1 MQELDVKAFD
11 SYVLKTMLRGR
22 ENMEI
27 YSEETKASRKVM
39 TLALLRVLG
48 HELSISGW
56 SENSKQV
63 VWGAFT
69 LAFFGSFRLG
79 EILPQN
85 ENAFCPEDTLLWE
98 DIKFVSEDHIL
109 IHLKTPK
116 SRQPEGE
123 FVDIFNFEG
132 FGVCPVKALKRLK
145 SSLTCC
151 QLSSPVFSFS
161 SGTFLSRRKV
171 NEILL
176 NFRTPYIGEEAAH
189 VTGHSFRAAIPA
201 VLAKFP
207 EVASS
212 SDIMGWGRWRSE
224 AYLSYTRLKTDQKR
238 TTFSTITNLLK
249 I

>member
-85 ENAFCPEDTLLWE
+85 
-98 DIKFVSEDHIL
+98 
-109 IHLKTPK
+109 
-116 SRQPEGE
+116 
-123 FVDIFNFEG
+123 
-132 FGVCPVKALKRLK
+132 
-145 SSLTCC
+145 
-151 QLSSPVFSFS
+151 
-161 SGTFLSRRKV
+161 
-171 NEILL
+171 
-176 NFRTPYIGEEAAH
+176 
-189 VTGHSFRAAIPA
+189 
-201 VLAKFP
+201 
-207 EVASS
+207 
-212 SDIMGWGRWRSE
+212 
-224 AYLSYTRLKTDQKR
+224 
-238 TTFSTITNLLK
+238 
-249 I
+249 